1 MVHTLNSDRFSV
13 FSFQLQVGF
22 VKPDPALTRTLNLK
36 KHPSK
41 NTPIQDSKA
50 RVEGLNRRLK
60 ENLREQIFVLT
71 AIKIGLIILTVLV
84 AGCANRRLE
93 TYQELRD
100 AEIRPSTY
108 YYTEI
113 EKNIADTESEP
124 IVEPDP
130 FFSEIEA
137 KVLTYQKQWQTQ
149 LESETPTPNLFYDLS
164 TDTMKAYRELAA
176 SPKEAKA
183 QLAQPITLELLVAL
197 GYEWNPGLKSA
208 REKIRAVLEQ
218 YPQAVYLEN
227 VLRQYNAF
235 TKQLDTKVGPLTH
248 KEMMAMK
255 FPFPDTLTLKGQIIT
270 EDVRIVQKDFEIALR
285 DLVTEIKLAYYDYL
299 FITEATRINEE
310 NQKLLQ
316 QMIAIA
322 QTKFR
327 VGHGK
332 YSNVIMA
339 QVELSKLVNVIITLE
354 QQRET
359 IIARLNTL
367 LNNSTDLPLGAPV
380 PIEEVGVIPTLAELY
395 EFAVKNRQE
404 IQKQK
409 LAISKGTL
417 VVEMAKQMT
426 YPDPTLGA
434 SYFENRGMPDVKHTQ
449 KMPMTFMT
457 QRTLN
462 PTNTAWFSHRNSYIH
477 EMDVKIEAIEHRI
490 GELESNLRFVVKKH
504 HFGMET
510 ANRSIRLYRQTLLPQ
525 ARQALD
531 AANTAYQAAQID
543 FLSFLDA
550 QRTLLKL
557 KIEELQALRD
567 YRQHLAQLEQAV
579 GVILP
584 KQPLIRE

>member
-1 MVHTLNSDRFSV
+1 M
-13 FSFQLQVGF
+13 
-22 VKPDPALTRTLNLK
+22 
-36 KHPSK
+36 
-41 NTPIQDSKA
+41 
-50 RVEGLNRRLK
+50 
-60 ENLREQIFVLT
+60 
-71 AIKIGLIILTVLV
+71 LTVWV
-84 AGCANRRLE
+84 GGCASHRLE
-93 TYQELRD
+93 TYQELRGTELQQP
-100 AEIRPSTY
+100 AY
-108 YYTEI
+108 YHTEI
-113 EKNIADTESEP
+113 EKKIASTESEP
-124 IVEPDP
+124 IVESDP
-130 FFSEIEA
+130 FLSEIEE
-137 KVLTYQKQWQTQ
+137 KVLKYQKQWQAQ
-149 LESETPTPNLFYDLS
+149 LESETPMPNLFYDLS
-164 TDTMKAYRELAA
+164 TDTMKAYRQLAA
-176 SPKEAKA
+176 SPEEAKTR
-183 QLAQPITLELLVAL
+183 LTQPVALELLVAL
-197 GYEWNPGLKSA
+197 GYEWNPGLRSA
-208 REKIRAVLEQ
+208 HEKIRAMLEQ

-235 TKQLDTKVGPLTH
+235 TKQLDTKVGPMRH
-248 KEMMAMK
+248 KEMMAME
-255 FPFPDTLTLKGQIIT
+255 FPFPDTLALKGQIIT
-270 EDVRIVQKDFEIALR
+270 EDVLIAQKEFEIALR

-299 FITEATRINEE
+299 FVVEATHINEE

-327 VGHGK
+327 VGQGK

-339 QVELSKLVNVIITLE
+339 QVELSKLANVIITLE

-367 LNNSTDLPLGAPV
+367 LNASADLPLGIPV
-380 PIEEVGVIPTLAELY
+380 PIEEKRVISTLAELY
-395 EFAVKNRQE
+395 ELAVQKRQE

-409 LAISKGTL
+409 LVISKMGL

-434 SYFENRGMPDVKHTQ
+434 SYFENRSMPDLKHTQ
-449 KMPMTFMT
+449 KMPMTFLT

-462 PTNTAWFSHRNSYIH
+462 PTNTAWFGHRNSYIH
-477 EMDVKIEAIEHRI
+477 EMDVKIEAMEHGIE
-490 GELESNLRFVVKKH
+490 ELESKLRFVVKKH

-510 ANRSIRLYRQTLLPQ
+510 ANRSINLYRDTLLPQ

-531 AANTAYQAAQID
+531 ASNTAYQAAQID

-557 KIEELQALRD
+557 KIEEQRALRD

-584 KQPLIRE
+584 KQPLAHE

>member
-1 MVHTLNSDRFSV
+1 MIRKLNSFQFSV
-13 FSFQLQVGF
+13 FSFQSQEGF
-22 VKPDPALTRTLNLK
+22 VKPDPSLT
-36 KHPSK
+36 S
-41 NTPIQDSKA
+41 
-50 RVEGLNRRLK
+50 NRRLK
-60 ENLREQIFVLT
+60 EILRQQIFVPT
-71 AIKIGLIILTVLV
+71 TIKIGLIMLTVLV
-84 AGCANRRLE
+84 GGCANHQLE
-93 TYQELRD
+93 TYQELRST
-100 AEIRPSTY
+100 EIQPPAY
-108 YYTEI
+108 YYTEV
-113 EKNIADTESEP
+113 EKKITNTESEL
-124 IVEPDP
+124 IVEPDQYL
-130 FFSEIEA
+130 SEIEA
-137 KVLTYQKQWQTQ
+137 KVLKYQKQWQAQ
-149 LESETPTPNLFYDLS
+149 LESETPMPNLFYEFS

-176 SPKEAKA
+176 SPEVAKT
-183 QLAQPITLELLVAL
+183 QLAQPIALELLVAL

-218 YPQAVYLEN
+218 YPQAAYLEN

-235 TKQLDTKVGPLTH
+235 TKQLDTKVGPMRH

-255 FPFPDTLTLKGQIIT
+255 FPFPETLALKGQIIT
-270 EDVRIVQKDFEIALR
+270 EDVLIAQKEFEIALR

-299 FITEATRINEE
+299 FLIEATRINEE

-327 VGHGK
+327 VGQGK

-339 QVELSKLVNVIITLE
+339 QVELSKLAEAIITLE

-359 IIARLNTL
+359 VIARLNTL
-367 LNNSTDLPLGAPV
+367 LNSSADLPLGIPI
-380 PIEEVGVIPTLAELY
+380 PIEEEQVISTLAELY
-395 EFAVKNRQE
+395 ELAIQKRQE

-409 LAISKGTL
+409 LVISKMGL

-434 SYFENRGMPDVKHTQ
+434 GYFENRSMADLKHTQ
-449 KMPMTFMT
+449 EMPMTFST
-457 QRTLN
+457 RRTLN
-462 PTNTAWFSHRNSYIH
+462 PKNTAWFGHRNSYIH
-477 EMDVKIEAIEHRI
+477 EVNVKIEAMEHRI
-490 GELESNLRFVVKKH
+490 EELESKLRFVVKKH

-557 KIEELQALRD
+557 KIEEQRALRD
-567 YRQHLAQLEQAV
+567 YRHHLAQLEQAV

-584 KQPLIRE
+584 KQPLVQE

>member
-1 MVHTLNSDRFSV
+1 MIHTLNSFQFSV
-13 FSFQLQVGF
+13 FSFQSQEGF
-22 VKPDPALTRTLNLK
+22 VKPDSALTRTLNSTL
-36 KHPSK
+36 
-41 NTPIQDSKA
+41 IQDSKA

-71 AIKIGLIILTVLV
+71 TIKISLIMLTVLV
-84 AGCANRRLE
+84 SGCAKHRLE

-100 AEIRPSTY
+100 TKIQRPAY
-108 YYTEI
+108 YYTEV
-113 EKNIADTESEP
+113 EKKGSNTESDP

-130 FFSEIEA
+130 FLSEIEA
-137 KVLTYQKQWQTQ
+137 KVLKYQKQWQAQ
-149 LESETPTPNLFYDLS
+149 LESETPMPNLFYDLS
-164 TDTMKAYRELAA
+164 TDTMKAHRQLAA
-176 SPKEAKA
+176 SPEAA
-183 QLAQPITLELLVAL
+183 RARLAEPIALELLVAL
-197 GYEWNPGLKSA
+197 GYEWSPGLKSA
-208 REKIRAVLEQ
+208 REKIRAILEQ

-235 TKQLDTKVGPLTH
+235 TKQLDTKVGPMRH
-248 KEMMAMK
+248 KEMMAME
-255 FPFPDTLTLKGQIIT
+255 FPFPDTLALKGQIIT
-270 EDVRIVQKDFEIALR
+270 EDVLIAQKEFEIALR
-285 DLVTEIKLAYYDYL
+285 DLITEIKLAYYDYL
-299 FITEATRINEE
+299 FVVEATRINGE

-322 QTKFR
+322 QAKFR
-327 VGHGK
+327 VGQGK

-339 QVELSKLVNVIITLE
+339 QVELSKLANVIITLE

-367 LNNSTDLPLGAPV
+367 LNASADLPLGIPV
-380 PIEEVGVIPTLAELY
+380 PVEEERVVSTLSELY
-395 EFAVKNRQE
+395 ALAAQKRQE

-409 LAISKGTL
+409 LVISKMGL
-417 VVEMAKQMT
+417 AVEMAKQMT

-434 SYFENRGMPDVKHTQ
+434 SYFENRSIPDLKHTQ

-462 PTNTAWFSHRNSYIH
+462 PTNTAWFGHRNSYIH
-477 EMDVKIEAIEHRI
+477 EVNVKIEAMEHGIE
-490 GELESNLRFVVKKH
+490 ELESQLRFVVKKH

-525 ARQALD
+525 AQQALD

-550 QRTLLKL
+550 QRTLLNL
-557 KIEELQALRD
+557 RIEEQRALRD
-567 YRQHLAQLEQAV
+567 YHQHLTQLEQAV
-579 GVILP
+579 GMILP
-584 KQPLIRE
+584 KQPLIRK

>member
-1 MVHTLNSDRFSV
+1 MIHIT
-13 FSFQLQVGF
+13 
-22 VKPDPALTRTLNLK
+22 
-36 KHPSK
+36 
-41 NTPIQDSKA
+41 
-50 RVEGLNRRLK
+50 
-60 ENLREQIFVLT
+60 
-71 AIKIGLIILTVLV
+71 IKIGLIMLTVLV
-84 AGCANRRLE
+84 GGCANRRLE
-93 TYQELRD
+93 TYQELRSAD
-100 AEIRPSTY
+100 IQPPAY
-108 YYTEI
+108 YDTEVK
-113 EKNIADTESEP
+113 ENITDTESEP

-130 FFSEIEA
+130 FLSEIEA
-137 KVLTYQKQWQTQ
+137 KVLKYQKQWQAR
-149 LESETPTPNLFYDLS
+149 LESETPTPSLFYDLS
-164 TDTMKAYRELAA
+164 TDTMKAHRELAA
-176 SPKEAKA
+176 SPEEARV

-235 TKQLDTKVGPLTH
+235 TKQLDTKAGPLSH

-255 FPFPDTLTLKGQIIT
+255 FPFPGTLTLKGQIIT
-270 EDVRIVQKDFEIALR
+270 EDVRIAQKEFEIALR

-299 FITEATRINEE
+299 FLTEAIRINEE

-322 QTKFR
+322 QAKFR
-327 VGHGK
+327 VGQGK

-339 QVELSKLVNVIITLE
+339 QVELSKLANVIITLE

-367 LNNSTDLPLGAPV
+367 LNSSADLPLGSPV
-380 PIEEVGVIPTLAELY
+380 PIEAERVISTLAELY
-395 EFAVKNRQE
+395 ELAVKNRQE

-409 LAISKGTL
+409 LAISKMAL

-434 SYFENRGMPDVKHTQ
+434 SYFENRGMADLKHTK
-449 KMPMTFMT
+449 KMPMTFST

-462 PTNTAWFSHRNSYIH
+462 PANTAWFGHRKSYIY

-490 GELESNLRFVVKKH
+490 EELESNLRFVVKKH

-543 FLSFLDA
+543 FLSFLDV

-557 KIEELQALRD
+557 KIQELQALRD

-579 GVILP
+579 GMILP
-584 KQPLIRE
+584 KQPLIRGF

>member
-1 MVHTLNSDRFSV
+1 MIYVLH
-13 FSFQLQVGF
+13 
-22 VKPDPALTRTLNLK
+22 
-36 KHPSK
+36 SK
-41 NTPIQDSKA
+41 NKLQ
-50 RVEGLNRRLK
+50 GLFTSVPLSIT
-60 ENLREQIFVLT
+60 LILLT
-71 AIKIGLIILTVLV
+71 ILVG
-84 AGCANRRLE
+84 GCANHRLE
-93 TYQELRD
+93 TYQELR
-100 AEIRPSTY
+100 STKVQPPAY
-108 YYTEI
+108 YYTEV
-113 EKNIADTESEP
+113 KKKIANTESEP
-124 IVEPDP
+124 TVEPSP
-130 FFSEIEA
+130 FLSEIEE
-137 KVLTYQKQWQTQ
+137 KVLKYQKQWQAQ
-149 LESETPTPNLFYDLS
+149 LESETPIPDLFYDLS
-164 TDTMKAYRELAA
+164 TDTMKTYRQLAA
-176 SPKEAKA
+176 SPEEAKT
-183 QLAQPITLELLVAL
+183 QLTQPIVLELLIAF

-218 YPQAVYLEN
+218 YPQAAYLEN

-235 TKQLDTKVGPLTH
+235 TKQLDTKVGPMHH

-255 FPFPDTLTLKGQIIT
+255 FPFPGTLALKGQMIT
-270 EDVRIVQKDFEIALR
+270 EDVLIVQKEFEIALR

-299 FITEATRINEE
+299 FVVEATRINEE

-327 VGHGK
+327 VGQGK

-339 QVELSKLVNVIITLE
+339 QVELSKLSEVIITLE

-367 LNNSTDLPLGAPV
+367 LNASADLPLGSPV
-380 PIEEVGVIPTLAELY
+380 PVEEERVTLTLADLY
-395 EFAVKNRQE
+395 QLAVEERQE

-409 LAISKGTL
+409 LAISKMSL
-417 VVEMAKQMT
+417 MVEMAKQMA

-434 SYFENRGMPDVKHTQ
+434 SYFENRAMPDLRHTQ
-449 KMPMTFMT
+449 KMPMTFST
-457 QRTLN
+457 RRTLN
-462 PTNTAWFSHRNSYIH
+462 PANAAWFGHRNSYIY
-477 EMDVKIEAIEHRI
+477 EVDVKIEAMAHKIE
-490 GELESNLRFVVKKH
+490 ELESNLRFVVKKH

-557 KIEELQALRD
+557 KIEEQRALRD
-567 YRQHLAQLEQAV
+567 YRQHLTQLEQAV

-584 KQPLIRE
+584 KQALTEE